1 MRRPRS
7 RHEPVFAAKAPIA
20 VLIAAAT
27 TAALACS
34 SPYPR
39 PPETQRAAVTD
50 TIHGVE
56 FVDHYRWLEDQDS
69 PETRAW
75 IEAQNAYADTIV
87 GYAPLRAEVRDRL
100 LELVDADDYS
110 GARRAGDYEFFWMRR
125 AGVEQGS
132 IYRRPNPDSATR
144 IDPKLEYEVII
155 DALALSPD
163 HRISVSILTFSPNSR
178 YMIYSVR
185 DGGQDEVVIRIR
197 DLETGLD
204 LSDSLHNGLYGDFD
218 WKDDESFYYSARSR
232 QTGARIYLHQ
242 LGTEFSDD
250 EMLFGEGYGPDKF
263 VGASRIDDNRYMLY
277 TVWHGWTRHEVYAKD
292 LENDGPLVTI
302 AGPELNAHFYP
313 QFREGELYMRTD
325 YEAPNGRVVA
335 VDLEN
340 PGIENWREF
349 IPEGEDVLQS
359 YSEIDDKLYVT
370 YLHNVSTR
378 IEILEKD
385 GTPAGEFPVPE
396 HHTANI
402 RSAGEGKLFLTL
414 NSFTTVPATYR
425 IDLESDE
432 REVWE
437 ERDIPF
443 DPAGIE
449 VKQVWYTSK
458 DGTRIPLWIMHQEG
472 LELTGDTPTLLYG
485 YGGFLA
491 QLTPRFS
498 PIAAIWVERGGVYAM
513 ANLRGG
519 SEFGER
525 WHRGGNLENKQ
536 NVFDDFIAAAEY
548 LIGEGY
554 TNPDKLAIRGA
565 SNGGLLVGSALTQR
579 PDLFRAVLCG
589 FPDLDM
595 VRFYTFTE
603 NNNMPALH
611 EYGDASIPEQFEFL
625 RRYSPYQAV
634 KKGTKYPAVIL
645 STGDRDTRVPP
656 LQARK
661 MTAALQWAT
670 RSGLPVVLRYDP
682 KAGHAARRGKPFSRY
697 IEDSAEELTFLLQ
710 MVEGTGEAE

>member
-1 MRRPRS
+1 
-7 RHEPVFAAKAPIA
+7 
-20 VLIAAAT
+20 
-27 TAALACS
+27 
-34 SPYPR
+34 
-39 PPETQRAAVTD
+39 
-50 TIHGVE
+50 
-56 FVDHYRWLEDQDS
+56 
-69 PETRAW
+69 
-75 IEAQNAYADTIV
+75 
-87 GYAPLRAEVRDRL
+87 
-100 LELVDADDYS
+100 
-110 GARRAGDYEFFWMRR
+110 
-125 AGVEQGS
+125 
-132 IYRRPNPDSATR
+132 
-144 IDPKLEYEVII
+144 
-155 DALALSPD
+155 
-163 HRISVSILTFSPNSR
+163 
-178 YMIYSVR
+178 
-185 DGGQDEVVIRIR
+185 
-197 DLETGLD
+197 
-204 LSDSLHNGLYGDFD
+204 
-218 WKDDESFYYSARSR
+218 
-232 QTGARIYLHQ
+232 
-242 LGTEFSDD
+242 
-250 EMLFGEGYGPDKF
+250 
-263 VGASRIDDNRYMLY
+263 
-277 TVWHGWTRHEVYAKD
+277 
-292 LENDGPLVTI
+292 
-302 AGPELNAHFYP
+302 
-313 QFREGELYMRTD
+313 MRTD

-340 PGIENWREF
+340 PGVENWREV

-359 YSEIDDKLYVT
+359 YSVIDDKFYVT

-385 GTPAGEFPVPE
+385 GSPAGEFPVPE
-396 HHTANI
+396 YHTASI
-402 RSAGEGKLFLTL
+402 RGAGEGKVSLTL
-414 NSFTTVPATYR
+414 NSFTTVPVTYR

-432 REVWE
+432 REVWQ
-437 ERDIPF
+437 ERDLPF
-443 DPAGIE
+443 DPTGIE

-458 DGTRIPLWIMHQEG
+458 DGTRVPLWIMHQEG
-472 LELTGDTPTLLYG
+472 LELTGDTPTMLYG
-485 YGGFLA
+485 YGGFLS

-498 PIAAIWVERGGVYAM
+498 AIAAIWVERGGVYAM

-525 WHRGGNLENKQ
+525 WHRAGNLENKQ

-554 TNPDKLAIRGA
+554 TNPDKLVIRGA

-611 EYGDASIPEQFEFL
+611 EYGNASIPEQFEFL

-645 STGDRDTRVPP
+645 STGDLDTRVPP

-682 KAGHAARRGKPFSRY
+682 KAGHAARRGKPFSLY

-710 MVEGTGEAE
+710 MVEATGEAE